1 MKLPNFEI
9 SQVSRQV
16 DRTPVSIDISR
27 DLVDRWSGRHAAD
40 PLWVVFCAGLLLTGC
55 GTAPHVEIQRVA
67 VPVPVECREPV
78 PARPVMPTESLGAA
92 TTLDQFA
99 QAAMAEIERRE
110 GYEVELR
117 TALENCRK
125 PIDPRRPDGGT
136 TERKP

>member
-1 MKLPNFEI
+1 MKVAILLI
-9 SQVSRQV
+9 
-16 DRTPVSIDISR
+16 
-27 DLVDRWSGRHAAD
+27 AA
-40 PLWVVFCAGLLLTGC
+40 CALLAGC
-55 GTAPHVEIQRVA
+55 ATKTHVEIQRVA

-78 PARPVMPTESLGAA
+78 PARPVMPTESLGAT

-125 PIDPRRPDGGT
+125 PINPRRPDGGT
-136 TERKP
+136 TESKP